1 MEEKKGFSEKL
12 NEFFAGKGFYI
23 VLLLCAALIGTSI
36 WLMTDGSRTDV
47 EPIGGDTT
55 MYASVGAGENGAGD
69 SVPAMQM
76 DPAPQTGAQRKAQPT
91 PAPTPEAPEIAPE
104 APQVATEP
112 ETDSVPNPQQTQPTQ
127 QTQQTWQEPVDYF
140 IWPVNGTLARSYSV
154 EVLSFDPTMSDWR
167 VHGGWDIA
175 AEPGTQVLST
185 ANGTVSAV
193 YEDVMLG
200 NVVEVSH
207 SNGLVSAYAN
217 LNGDIPVSV
226 GQSVSVGSVLGSVG
240 KSALGEIGE
249 VSHLHFSLRM
259 NGETVDPTDWLPKP

>member
-47 EPIGGDTT
+47 EPVGGDT
-55 MYASVGAGENGAGD
+55 MYASVDAGENSTGD

-76 DPAPQTGAQRKAQPT
+76 DPAPQTDAQRKSQPT
-91 PAPTPEAPEIAPE
+91 PAPTPEAPDMTPE

-112 ETDSVPNPQQTQPTQ
+112 ETDSVPNPQQTQ
-127 QTQQTWQEPVDYF
+127 QTGQTAQEAVDYF
-140 IWPVNGTLARSYSV
+140 IWPVNGTLARPYSV
-154 EVLSFDPTMSDWR
+154 EVLSFDRTMSDWR
-167 VHGGWDIA
+167 VHSGWDIA
-175 AEPGTQVLST
+175 AEQGTQVLST
-185 ANGTVSAV
+185 ANGVVSAI
-193 YEDVMLG
+193 YEDVMMG

-217 LNGDIPVSV
+217 LNEDIPVNV
-226 GQSVSVGSVLGSVG
+226 GQPVSVGSVLGTVG
-240 KSALGEIGE
+240 RSALGEIGE
-249 VSHLHFSLRM
+249 VDHLHFSLRM
-259 NGETVDPTDWLPKP
+259 SGETVDPTDWLPKP